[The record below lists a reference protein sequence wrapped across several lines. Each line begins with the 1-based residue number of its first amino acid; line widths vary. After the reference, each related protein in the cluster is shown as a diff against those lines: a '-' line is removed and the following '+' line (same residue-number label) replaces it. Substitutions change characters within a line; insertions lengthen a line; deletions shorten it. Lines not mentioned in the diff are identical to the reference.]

1 MRRTFQL
8 SKRHD
13 EILLDLTKRLDVNMT
28 ETIQRSLEA
37 LQEKE
42 VKREK
47 EVRNE

>member
-13 EILLDLTKRLDVNMT
+13 VILKSMSEKLEVNLTEI
-28 ETIQRSLEA
+28 IQRSLEA

-42 VKREK
+42 KRR
-47 EVRNE
+47 EVEIGK